1 MPVAPE
7 GFDYTQSTQQGVYF
21 VENATFDGV
30 EITEGD
36 WIVAYNYNVVVGSWP
51 WNGAYTTVPAMGYD
65 NSESTAGYM
74 SLGQIP
80 TFKLLT
86 ANGELMDLEVVGD
99 IDMWENNV
107 TSVIELVG
115 TTPLPTEVSLNGAYP
130 NPFNPSTNISF
141 SLPTEMHVN
150 LAVYDISGRL
160 GVELMNEVRSA
171 SDHSIEWNAIDNSSG
186 VYFVKLTA
194 GNSVNTQ
201 KIMLIK

>member
-1 MPVAPE
+1 
-7 GFDYTQSTQQGVYF
+7 
-21 VENATFDGV
+21 
-30 EITEGD
+30 
-36 WIVAYNYNVVVGSWP
+36 
-51 WNGAYTTVPAMGYD
+51 MGYD
-65 NSESTAGYM
+65 NNESTAGYM
-74 SLGQIP
+74 TLGQIP

-86 ANGELMDLEVVGD
+86 ANGELMDLDVVGD

-107 TSVIELVG
+107 TSVIELAG
-115 TTPLPTEVSLNGAYP
+115 ATPLPTEVSLNGTYP

-141 SLPTEMHVN
+141 SLPAEMHVN

-160 GVELMNEVRSA
+160 VAELMNEVKSA
-171 SDHSIEWNAIDNSSG
+171 SDHSVVWNAIDNSSG